1 MLSLAIFKL
10 DQTGEVSRMGNVE
23 GESPTAQFLPDVSH
37 QVVKRCTSLHLAYAE
52 I

>member
-10 DQTGEVSRMGNVE
+10 DQTGVGSRKGNVE
-23 GESPTAQFLPDVSH
+23 GESPIAQFPVSH